1 MKQSLFASLLLF
13 VAIGLVACNAPW
25 PAPLER
31 LPQAFQAGMDT
42 LRGRPPAGSVSTTAL
57 VASGMIEAPTL
68 AVGSPLGGRI
78 RRLAVTEGQAVQSGD
93 LIAELD
99 SALLDAEI
107 SQVEANLAAAQAQVA
122 LLQAG
127 ARPADLDVAHAAI
140 RQAEAAAAAAY
151 VAWQDAVALL
161 DAPSDL
167 DVRIAGATA
176 AVAVAEEQVRAA
188 QAAAAAADLEMQLW
202 GRTVKS
208 LEEGFNV
215 TLPPALGGGTRHV
228 EAPAEKLGEA
238 RLQWNLASQRTWEA
252 YAGVETAQAGLAA
265 ARQTLADL
273 RSQKADPVALKAQAD
288 AARAAYEVAEA
299 AVGVARANLAVLEAG
314 APAEQVAAA
323 QALAERAAAGLAAAQ
338 AKRRQAEVWAA
349 EAGIVSSIVLHEG
362 EVAAPGSAIVH
373 LLRPEETTLT
383 VYVPAPELGR
393 VAIGQRV
400 AVRVDSFPDRIFDG
414 VVSRIA
420 ERAEFTP
427 KNVQT
432 REERAETV
440 FPVKISLDNAGRL
453 LKPGMPADAW
463 FDAGAGATGT
473 VAGGSLVPAWS
484 SVTSSPARPLSEF
497 SFAGAIE
504 ATEVTI
510 AAEIGG
516 RVMRVAV
523 AEGETVQAGQVVA
536 ELDAGE
542 WQARCDEAEA
552 AVAVARAELSRLL
565 AAPQPARVAQAEA
578 QVAQARAAL
587 AAGQTALANARA
599 LREKPQEL
607 DAQIQAGRA
616 QVKTTAAQ
624 IEVARARLKAA
635 RVLQE
640 SLSPNTGSDQDRTR
654 RAIYDQNVAAAEAL
668 VRSAEAAHQGAQAS
682 LAVLLQIRQQPV
694 ALDAVVHKA
703 EAGLGQAQTAV
714 AVAEAALAQVRA
726 PAQAEAVAAAQARV
740 AQAEAGLRAARVALA
755 KLVVHSPVTGT
766 ITTQA
771 IHAGE
776 VATAGAPLFTVTD
789 MRRAKL
795 VIYVPTSQIG
805 QVKLGQAARVAVDA
819 YPARTFVGTVVRIAE
834 EAEFT
839 PKNVQTQEERVRT
852 VFAVELNLQ
861 DEAGL
866 LRPGMPAEAIL
877 LP

>member
-1 MKQSLFASLLLF
+1 M
-13 VAIGLVACNAPW
+13 
-25 PAPLER
+25 
-31 LPQAFQAGMDT
+31 
-42 LRGRPPAGSVSTTAL
+42 
-57 VASGMIEAPTL
+57 
-68 AVGSPLGGRI
+68 
-78 RRLAVTEGQAVQSGD
+78 
-93 LIAELD
+93 
-99 SALLDAEI
+99 
-107 SQVEANLAAAQAQVA
+107 
-122 LLQAG
+122 LQAG
-127 ARPADLDVAHAAI
+127 ARPADLDVARAAI
-140 RQAEAAAAAAY
+140 RRAEAASAAAY
-151 VAWQDAVALL
+151 IAWQDAQALL
-161 DAPSDL
+161 AAASDL
-167 DVRIAGATA
+167 DVRIASAAA

-208 LEEGFNV
+208 LEEGFNIA
-215 TLPPALGGGTRHV
+215 LPPALGGGTRHV
-228 EAPAEKLGEA
+228 EAPTEKLGEA

-252 YAGVETAQAGLAA
+252 YARAETAQAGLIA

-273 RSQKADPVALKAQAD
+273 RSQKADPVALRAQVES
-288 AARAAYEVAEA
+288 ARAAHEVAEA
-299 AVGVARANLAVLEAG
+299 AVGVARADLAVLEAG
-314 APAEQVAAA
+314 VPAEQVAAA
-323 QALAERAAAGLAAAQ
+323 QALAERAAASLAALQ
-338 AKRRQAEVWAA
+338 ARRQQAEVRAS
-349 EAGIVSSIVLHEG
+349 EAGVVSSIILHEG
-362 EVAAPGSAIVH
+362 EVAAPGGAIVH
-373 LLRPEETTLT
+373 LLRPNEATLT

-393 VAIGQRV
+393 VAIGERV
-400 AVRVDSFPDRIFDG
+400 TVWVDSFPARAFTG

-420 ERAEFTP
+420 ERAAFTP

-440 FPVKISLDNAGRL
+440 FPVKITLDNAEGL

-463 FDAGAGATGT
+463 FDAGAGAITT
-473 VAGGSLVPAWS
+473 TADSLALPAWRS
-484 SVTSSPARPLSEF
+484 GTLSPTQPISAF
-497 SFAGAIE
+497 SFAGAVE

-516 RVMRVAV
+516 RVVRVTV
-523 AEGETVQAGQVVA
+523 AEGEGVQAGQVVA
-536 ELDAGE
+536 ELDTGE
-542 WQARCDEAEA
+542 WQARHDEAVA
-552 AVAVARAELSRLL
+552 AVAAARAELARLL
-565 AAPQPARVAQAEA
+565 ATPQPARVAQAEA

-587 AAGQTALANARA
+587 AASQTVLANARA

-607 DAQIQAGRA
+607 DAQIHAGQA

-624 IEVARARLKAA
+624 IEVARAQLKAA

-640 SLSPNTGSDQDRTR
+640 SLQPNTGSDQDRTR

-682 LAVLLQIRQQPV
+682 LTILRQIRQQPV
-694 ALDAVVHKA
+694 ALDAAVRKA
-703 EAGLGQAQTAV
+703 EAGVGQAQAAV
-714 AVAEAALAQVRA
+714 AVAEAALAQVKA

-740 AQAEAGLRAARVALA
+740 AQAEAGLRAAQVALD
-755 KLVVHSPVTGT
+755 KLIVRSPVTGIIT
-766 ITTQA
+766 IQA
-771 IHAGE
+771 IRAGE

-805 QVKLGQAARVAVDA
+805 QVKLGQTARVAVDA
-819 YPARTFVGTVVRIAE
+819 YPARTFAGTVVRIAE

-852 VFAVELNLQ
+852 VFAVELSLQ

-866 LRPGMPAEAIL
+866 LRPGMPAEATL